1 MNTFIGNPCRKC
13 GNTERYCSG
22 KKPCV
27 KCVKENSKRRFE
39 NGETKK
45 WVRANKDK
53 VYSKNNAHYHSLTP
67 EEKILRN
74 RKQQLSIYGLTLEDY
89 DAMLNEQNG
98 LCAICFQKEKGN
110 LFVDHSHKTNE
121 VRGLLCNKCNSAL
134 GFLND
139 DISLFE
145 NAIRYLT

>member
-1 MNTFIGNPCRKC
+1 MNTFIGKPCKKC
-13 GNTERYCSG
+13 GNNERYCSG
-22 KKPCV
+22 NKPCIR
-27 KCVKENSKRRFE
+27 CVKENSKRRFE

-45 WVRANKDK
+45 WVKENKDK
-53 VYSKNNAHYHSLTP
+53 VYARNNAYYHSLTP

-89 DAMLNEQNG
+89 DAMIDKQNG
-98 LCAICFQKEKGN
+98 SCAICFQKQSGN
-110 LFVDHSHKTNE
+110 LFVDHCHKTNE